1 MTLPLSGLRVL
12 DLTRALAGPFCTMI
26 LGDLGAD
33 VVKVEATPNG
43 DMARAFGPHLAEESL
58 YFASINRNK
67 RSIAL
72 DFRAAEGRALL
83 HEFVAGSDILVENFK
98 PGVTAQLGLN
108 YETLAPQR
116 PDLIYASVTGFG
128 RGGPYENWPG
138 LDQIAQGMSGLMSLT
153 GNAANEK
160 LRVGIPLADV
170 SAGMWAAIA
179 VLSAVVQRNAT
190 GAGQWVETSL
200 LGGLIGMLCV
210 QGQRSLSTGEVP
222 IPAGNDHP
230 VIAPYGA
237 FQTADGLLNI
247 AAPTDAMWRTLCRV
261 LDLPELAADPRYAEG
276 SGRMAHRDALRRAID
291 ARLATREKAH
301 WTRELVAAGVPAGPV
316 LTMDEVFADPHVQA
330 TQRVET
336 IHHPRLGELKQ
347 LANPVTSAALRGN
360 TVRRPPPLLGEH
372 TLDILREFGVAE
384 DRVAALLASNRI
396 KTA

>member
-43 DMARAFGPHLAEESL
+43 DMARDFGPHLGEESL

-83 HEFVAGSDILVENFK
+83 HELVAGSDILVENFK
-98 PGVTAQLGLN
+98 PGVTAQLGVN
-108 YETLAPQR
+108 YETLALQR

-153 GNAANEK
+153 GNAADEK

-222 IPAGNDHP
+222 VPAGNDHP

-237 FQTADGLLNI
+237 FLAADGLLNI
-247 AAPTDAMWRTLCRV
+247 AAPTDAMWRALCRV

-276 SGRMAHRDALRRAID
+276 SGRMAHRDVLRRAID

-301 WTRELVAAGVPAGPV
+301 WTRELVTAGVPAGPV

-372 TLDILREFGVAE
+372 TLDILREFGIAE
-384 DRVAALLASNRI
+384 HRVAALLAGNRI
-396 KTA
+396 KTT

>member
-1 MTLPLSGLRVL
+1 MTLPLAGLRVL

-33 VVKVEATPNG
+33 VIKVEATPAG
-43 DMARAFGPHLAEESL
+43 DMARDFPPLMDGESL
-58 YFASINRNK
+58 YFVSVNRNK
-67 RSIAL
+67 RSVAV
-72 DFRAAEGRALL
+72 DFRSAEGRALL
-83 HEFVAGSDILVENFK
+83 HDMVAKSDILVENFK
-98 PGVTAQLGLN
+98 PGVTAQLGLD
-108 YETLAPQR
+108 YETLAPHR

-128 RGGPYENWPG
+128 RGGPYEAWPG

-153 GNAANEK
+153 GNPGEQ
-160 LRVGIPLADV
+160 LRAGIPLADV

-200 LGGLIGMLCV
+200 LGGLIGMMCV
-210 QGQRSLSTGEVP
+210 QGQRTLSTGEAPV
-222 IPAGNDHP
+222 PAGNDHP

-237 FQTADGLLNI
+237 FTAADGLLNI
-247 AAPTDAMWRTLCRV
+247 AAPTDAMWQALCRV
-261 LDLPELAADPRYAEG
+261 LDLPDLAADPRYAGG
-276 SGRMAHRDALRRAID
+276 SGRIAHRDVLRGAID

-301 WTRELVAAGVPAGPV
+301 WTRQLIAAGVPAGPV

-336 IHHPRLGELKQ
+336 IRHPRLGELKQ

-384 DRVAALLASNRI
+384 ERIGALLAGARI
-396 KTA
+396 ASA

>member
-33 VVKVEATPNG
+33 VIKVEATPGG
-43 DMARAFGPHLAEESL
+43 DMARDFGPHQGEDSL
-58 YFASINRNK
+58 YFASVNRNK
-67 RSIAL
+67 RSVAL

-83 HEFVAGSDILVENFK
+83 HELVAGTDVLVENFK
-98 PGVTAQLGLN
+98 PGVTAQLGLD
-108 YETLAPQR
+108 YEALAPGR
-116 PDLIYASVTGFG
+116 PELIYASVTGFG
-128 RGGPYENWPG
+128 RGGPYEAWPG

-153 GNAANEK
+153 GNGGEA

-179 VLSAVVQRNAT
+179 VLSAVVQRHAT

-210 QGQRSLSTGEVP
+210 QGQRHLSTGEVP
-222 IPAGNDHP
+222 VPAGNDHP

-237 FQTADGLLNI
+237 FEAADGLLNI
-247 AAPTDAMWRTLCRV
+247 AAPTEAMWRALCRV
-261 LDLPELAADPRYAEG
+261 LDLPGLPAEPRFADGA
-276 SGRMAHRDALRRAID
+276 GRMAHRDALRTAIE
-291 ARLATREKAH
+291 ARLRTRTKAH
-301 WTRELVAAGVPAGPV
+301 WTAGLIAAGVPAGPV
-316 LTMDEVFADPHVQA
+316 LRLDEVFADPHVRA

-336 IHHPRLGELKQ
+336 VQHPRLGTLQQ
-347 LANPVTSAALRGN
+347 LASPVTSAALRGN

-372 TLDILREFGVAE
+372 TREVLREFGIGE
-384 DRVAALLASNRI
+384 ERVAALVAKGRI
-396 KTA
+396 GVG